1 MRKLMIALGMLM
13 HLMLT
18 ANAQKSAA
26 INGTIAV
33 KVSDK
38 TGKPLPFASILLR
51 KTQDSSLVKGE
62 LTAENGSCNFS
73 NVPEGEYF
81 LQVSQMGFNT
91 HFVPNF
97 QIDASH
103 KKFSFDSITL
113 EPLTKSLQAVQ
124 VTAQK
129 PYIEREP
136 GKTVLNVE
144 SSPTAAG
151 NTALDLLR
159 KAPGVNLD
167 NNENVILQGKS
178 VQVMVDG
185 KLTYLSGEQLTN
197 LLKSTPAENIAQIEL
212 MTTPPAKYDAA
223 GNGGIINIK
232 TKKGKMTGINGSVN
246 GTFTQGWYPQA
257 NGGGNFNWR
266 TEKFN
271 LYGNGSLGVYRNLV
285 QRDFRRTFRDAQDT
299 SMLSQ
304 DIKQRNRFND
314 RSYKAGLDYFINDK
328 HTVGVLVNGYNNSFT
343 SSIPSTTNLFRPG
356 MRPDSILSSYTTN
369 DNSFDNIAVNLNYK
383 GVLDT
388 LGKEVTVD
396 ADYANFRNQRHML
409 LNDSMLDNHTGQF
422 RNMNGVQNNARTN
435 ITIRSLKTDMVFP
448 WGKQGKLETG
458 AKFSSVSTNN
468 LMLYD
473 SLQGGKYVRA
483 YSQSDEFDYKE
494 DVYAAYASYKKTINK
509 TSFNLGGR
517 MEYTRSNGYSHTM
530 DSTVENNYLNFFPN
544 IGVEQKLNDK
554 NKLSLSYT
562 RRIDRPEY
570 GQLNPFI
577 FYLDRYTYRKG
588 NPFLKPQYTNTAELS
603 YVLKD
608 KYIFTFNASRINH
621 IIEEF
626 LTQDNATKITTST
639 DVNYDHADFM
649 NLNFTVPV
657 DVTKWWHMDNNLNLY
672 YNSYR
677 IQVGSGP
684 LETRTNYS
692 YNANT
697 TQTFSLPKDFKVEL
711 TGFYQSPFIFGIFK
725 GDPQYNAN
733 LGIQKTFLEKKATVK
748 LNVNNLLSVQY
759 FRGRAQ
765 YGSLDMSIYN
775 IWQYRTVGV
784 YFSYKFGS
792 NTIKA
797 ARERQTGASAE
808 AKRAG

>member
-1 MRKLMIALGMLM
+1 MIALGMLM

-657 DVTKWWHMDNNLNLY
+657 DVTKWWHMDNNLNLS

>member
-1 MRKLMIALGMLM
+1 MIALGMLM

-91 HFVPNF
+91 RFVPNF

-657 DVTKWWHMDNNLNLY
+657 DVTKWWHMDNNLNLS

-692 YNANT
+692 YSANT

>member
-1 MRKLMIALGMLM
+1 MIALGMLM

-38 TGKPLPFASILLR
+38 AGKPLPFASILLR

-657 DVTKWWHMDNNLNLY
+657 DVTKWWHMDNNLNLS

>member
-26 INGTIAV
+26 VNGTVSV
-33 KVSDK
+33 KISDK
-38 TGKPLPFASILLR
+38 AGKPLPFASILLR

-62 LTAENGSCNFS
+62 LSTENGTCHFS
-73 NVPEGEYF
+73 NIPEGEYF
-81 LQVSQMGFNT
+81 IQASQMGYSTRFI
-91 HFVPNF
+91 PNF
-97 QIDASH
+97 LIDASH
-103 KKFSFDSITL
+103 KKFSFDSIAL
-113 EPLTKSLQAVQ
+113 EPLTKSLQTVN

-136 GKTVLNVE
+136 GKTILNVE

-212 MTTPPAKYDAA
+212 MTTPPAKYDAS

-246 GTFTQGWYPQA
+246 GTFTQGWYPQI

-271 LYGNGSLGVYRNLV
+271 LYGNGSLGEYRNFV
-285 QRDFRRTFRDAQDT
+285 QRDFRRTFRDVNDT

-304 DIKQRNRFND
+304 DIKQKNKFND
-314 RSYKAGLDYFINDK
+314 RSYKAGLDYFLNDK
-328 HTVGVLVNGYNNSFT
+328 HTVGVLVNGYNNSF
-343 SSIPSTTNLFRPG
+343 SSRIPSTTNLFKPG
-356 MRPDSILSSYTTN
+356 MVPDSILSSYTTN
-369 DNSFDNIAVNLNYK
+369 DNDFDNIAVNLNYK

-388 LGKEVTVD
+388 MGKEVSVD
-396 ADYANFRNQRHML
+396 ADYASFRNQRHMI
-409 LNDSMLDNHTGQF
+409 LNDSMLDNHTHQY
-422 RNMNGVQNNARTN
+422 RNMNGVQNNAETN
-435 ITIRSLKTDMVFP
+435 ITIKSLKTDMVFP

-458 AKFSSVSTNN
+458 AKVSFVSTNN
-468 LMLYD
+468 VMLYD

-483 YSQSDEFDYKE
+483 FSQSDEFDYKE
-494 DVYAAYASYKKTINK
+494 DVYAAYASYKKSINK

-517 MEYTRSNGYSHTM
+517 LEYTRSNGYSHTM

-544 IGVEQKLNDK
+544 ISVEQKINDK

-577 FYLDRYTYRKG
+577 FYLDRYTYRQG
-588 NPFLKPQYTNTAELS
+588 NPFLKPQYTSTGELS

-626 LTQDNATKITTST
+626 LTQDNDTKITTST

-649 NLNFTVPV
+649 NLNVTVPV
-657 DVTKWWHMDNNLNLY
+657 DVTKWWHMDNNVNLAY
-672 YNSYR
+672 ASYLV
-677 IQVGSGP
+677 QVGSGP

-692 YNANT
+692 YSANT
-697 TQTFSLPKDFKVEL
+697 TQSFSLPKDYKIEL

-775 IWQYRTVGV
+775 IWQYRTVGI

-797 ARERQTGASAE
+797 ARDRQTGASAE

>member
-26 INGTIAV
+26 VNGTISV

-38 TGKPLPFASILLR
+38 AGKPLPFASILLR

-62 LTAENGSCNFS
+62 LSTENGTCNFS
-73 NVPEGEYF
+73 NIPEGEYF
-81 LQVSQMGFNT
+81 IQASQMGFST
-91 HFVPNF
+91 HFIPNF

-103 KKFSFDSITL
+103 KKFSFDSIAL
-113 EPLTKSLQAVQ
+113 EPLTKSLQAVN

-136 GKTVLNVE
+136 GKTILNVE

-212 MTTPPAKYDAA
+212 MTTPPAKYDAS

-246 GTFTQGWYPQA
+246 GTFTQGWYPQI

-271 LYGNGSLGVYRNLV
+271 LYGNGSLGEYRNYV
-285 QRDFRRTFRDAQDT
+285 QRDFRRTFRDVNDT

-304 DIKQRNRFND
+304 DIKQKNKFND

-328 HTVGVLVNGYNNSFT
+328 HTVGVLVNGYNNSF
-343 SSIPSTTNLFRPG
+343 SSRIPSTTNLFKPG
-356 MRPDSILSSYTTN
+356 MAPDSILSSYTTN
-369 DNSFDNIAVNLNYK
+369 DNNFDNIAVNLNYK

-388 LGKEVTVD
+388 MGKEISVD
-396 ADYANFRNQRHML
+396 ADYANFRNQRHMI
-409 LNDSMLDNHTGQF
+409 LNDSMLDNHTHQY
-422 RNMNGVQNNARTN
+422 RNMNGVQNNAATN
-435 ITIRSLKTDMVFP
+435 ITIKSLKTDMVFP

-458 AKFSSVSTNN
+458 AKVSFVSTNN
-468 LMLYD
+468 VMLYD
-473 SLQGGKYVRA
+473 SLQSGKYVRA
-483 YSQSDEFDYKE
+483 YSQSDEFDYQE
-494 DVYAAYASYKKTINK
+494 DVYAAYASYKKSINK

-517 MEYTRSNGYSHTM
+517 LEYTRSNGYSHTM
-530 DSTVENNYLNFFPN
+530 DSTVVNNYLNFFPN
-544 IGVEQKLNDK
+544 ISVEQKINDK

-577 FYLDRYTYRKG
+577 FYLDRYTYRQG
-588 NPFLKPQYTNTAELS
+588 NPFLKPQYTSTGELS

-626 LTQDNATKITTST
+626 LTQDNDTKITTST
-639 DVNYDHADFM
+639 DVNYNHADFM
-649 NLNFTVPV
+649 NLNVTVPI
-657 DVTKWWHMDNNLNLY
+657 DVTKWWHMDNNVNL
-672 YNSYR
+672 SYASYLV
-677 IQVGSGP
+677 QVGSGP

-692 YNANT
+692 YSANT
-697 TQTFSLPKDFKVEL
+697 TQSFSLPKDYKIEL

-775 IWQYRTVGV
+775 IWQYRTVGI

-797 ARERQTGASAE
+797 ARDRQTGASAE

>member
-1 MRKLMIALGMLM
+1 MIALGMLM

-38 TGKPLPFASILLR
+38 AGKPLPFASILLR

-91 HFVPNF
+91 RFVPNF

-356 MRPDSILSSYTTN
+356 MRPDSILSSYTSN

-657 DVTKWWHMDNNLNLY
+657 DVTKWWHMDNNLNLS